1 MTEREAGAR
10 LANSLVSESIVDYL
24 ELSEEYSVSELN
36 IPLRWVGHSLDDLKV
51 RNTYDISVM
60 AIRRGGAII
69 IRIDPYAPL
78 QSGDVLVVIGGN
90 DDIQKIANLR

>member
-1 MTEREAGAR
+1 MGGTQPG
-10 LANSLVSESIVDYL
+10 
-24 ELSEEYSVSELN
+24 
-36 IPLRWVGHSLDDLKV
+36 GLKV

-60 AIRRGGAII
+60 AIRRGGEII

-90 DDIQKIANLR
+90 DDIQKIATLR